1 MSACACCVCFLLLC
15 YSILCV
21 CVCVVS
27 HHSSWIHLSPSWKL
41 TVLYILLPFLPPFPF
56 LSISDYPL
64 FPLLTPILLYSSLHF
79 SPPPSL
85 FLSHRLNPPFRVWM
99 VAVETA
105 FAHSLLM
112 EGGAAAAISQ
122 LDSVTQQQVTWRSL
136 ATTLPQGPA
145 NPEPLS
151 FSKPPYL
158 SFLYHASYRSRSFIL
173 SQMTQNSTSTLNIT
187 AVLPC
192 LIQHPLYLPLCLVFI
207 QQCPLPLQLQVTQ
220 MNHSEEVY
228 SPFEVQYVYR
238 CNILNLCILSFTL
251 SNLLDTTFWNKA
263 NCASCV

>member
-1 MSACACCVCFLLLC
+1 
-15 YSILCV
+15 
-21 CVCVVS
+21 
-27 HHSSWIHLSPSWKL
+27 
-41 TVLYILLPFLPPFPF
+41 
-56 LSISDYPL
+56 
-64 FPLLTPILLYSSLHF
+64 
-79 SPPPSL
+79 
-85 FLSHRLNPPFRVWM
+85 M

-192 LIQHPLYLPLCLVFI
+192 LIQHPLYLTLCLVLI
-207 QQCPLPLQLQVTQ
+207 QPCPLPLSLQVTQ
-220 MNHSEEVY
+220 MKHIEEVY
-228 SPFEVQYVYR
+228 SLFEVQ
-238 CNILNLCILSFTL
+238 
-251 SNLLDTTFWNKA
+251 
-263 NCASCV
+263 